1 MLNPRG
7 GKVRLGITRHPRR
20 VVVVA
25 AVAAALTGPCIGG
38 GETSSDRAES
48 DDSTA
53 GVRAQVI
60 GAVLDSASRASNP
73 PAHSVAA
80 KEGSSNGSS
89 FAGSASVPSRFEPTG
104 AGAVRAVDATRAA
117 ATPARPL
124 STAGSAAPTPDE
136 LSALAASLVV
146 PVAGVTPAELRGSF
160 HAPRGGGARQ
170 HNAVDIPAPRGTPV
184 ISATPGR
191 VLRLFNSK
199 AGGLMIYASDAT
211 ERFIL
216 MYGHL
221 DRYAAGLKDGMW
233 LERGQTIGYVGTT
246 GNAPPDVPHLHF
258 AISRSNDV
266 GRWWTGTPI
275 DPAPLFK
282 R

>member
-1 MLNPRG
+1 VALG
-7 GKVRLGITRHPRR
+7 GACSR
-20 VVVVA
+20 
-25 AVAAALTGPCIGG
+25 G
-38 GETSSDRAES
+38 GETPSAREGSSDSA
-48 DDSTA
+48 A
-53 GVRAQVI
+53 GGLAHAN
-60 GAVLDSASRASNP
+60 GATLDSAARPAGPAATAVASNRGLSDSSPSIP
-73 PAHSVAA
+73 PHADQPVGPNAVRGADTASVAA
-80 KEGSSNGSS
+80 TPGPVRSS
-89 FAGSASVPSRFEPTG
+89 AGS
-104 AGAVRAVDATRAA
+104 GAV
-117 ATPARPL
+117 
-124 STAGSAAPTPDE
+124 APTPDE

-160 HAPRGGGARQ
+160 HERRGGGTRQ
-170 HNAVDIPAPRGTPV
+170 HNALDIPAPRGTPV

-199 AGGLMIYASDAT
+199 AGGLMVYAADAT

-221 DRYAAGLKDGMW
+221 DRYAPGLGEGMR

-246 GNAPPDVPHLHF
+246 GNAPPNVPHLHF
-258 AISRSNDV
+258 AIARTNNVS
-266 GRWWTGTPI
+266 RWWNGTPI

>member
-1 MLNPRG
+1 
-7 GKVRLGITRHPRR
+7 VRLHLAGRR
-20 VVVVA
+20 RLIAAAPTVA
-25 AVAAALTGPCIGG
+25 ALIAGCTGDGDARSVRVPSG
-38 GETSSDRAES
+38 
-48 DDSTA
+48 DSTVVGLA
-53 GVRAQVI
+53 HVN
-60 GAVLDSASRASNP
+60 GAVLDSVPQTARISTS
-73 PAHSVAA
+73 
-80 KEGSSNGSS
+80 
-89 FAGSASVPSRFEPTG
+89 AGSAPARATEMNGGEAASA
-104 AGAVRAVDATRAA
+104 AGAAHADTASDPNGRATLSAA
-117 ATPARPL
+117 V
-124 STAGSAAPTPDE
+124 APTPDE

-160 HAPRGGGARQ
+160 HAPRGGGTRQ
-170 HNAVDIPAPRGTPV
+170 HNALDIPAPRGTPV

-199 AGGLMIYASDAT
+199 AGGLMIYAADAT

-221 DRYAAGLKDGMW
+221 DRYAEGLKDGMR

-246 GNAPPDVPHLHF
+246 GNAPPTVPHLHF
-258 AISRSNDV
+258 AIARTNNVS
-266 GRWWTGTPI
+266 RWWNGTAI